1 MPLLGP
7 KAFSAKLPVFSRP
20 LAQFPLSGI
29 GEPFGAHLRH
39 GSQEAL
45 CAILLRRAKDIFA
58 PVLFDDA
65 AIFPHDHPFLA
76 VALTV
81 AKSWVMTIKV
91 SFNMG
96 CKRSKQRRL
105 FWAS

>member
-7 KAFSAKLPVFSRP
+7 KAFSAKLPAPSQP
-20 LAQFPLSGI
+20 LAQFPLPLSGI

-58 PVLFDDA
+58 PVSFEDA
-65 AIFPHDHPFLA
+65 AIFPHDHPFWQ
-76 VALTV
+76 
-81 AKSWVMTIKV
+81 SP
-91 SFNMG
+91 
-96 CKRSKQRRL
+96 
-105 FWAS
+105 